1 MTLLARNKQEAI
13 AMPYLVS
20 TLTTAVLFALLDNL
34 WFRWS
39 LPNLYRPEIGELLGS
54 FRLGPAVA
62 FYVLYVI
69 GIQIFAV
76 RPALASGQWS
86 TGLIWGALFGF
97 FCYMTWNLTN
107 YAVMK
112 TWSLK
117 VTLTDITWGTVAT
130 AVTAGVASALALRFA
145 PAG

>member
-1 MTLLARNKQEAI
+1 
-13 AMPYLVS
+13 MPYLLS

-39 LPNLYRPEIGELLGS
+39 LPNLYQPEIGELLGS

-130 AVTAGVASALALRFA
+130 AVTAAVASALALKLA

>member
-1 MTLLARNKQEAI
+1 
-13 AMPYLVS
+13 MPYLLS

-39 LPNLYRPEIGELLGS
+39 LPNLYQPEIGELLGS

>member
-1 MTLLARNKQEAI
+1 MTLLERNKQEAH
-13 AMPYLVS
+13 AMPYLLS

-39 LPNLYRPEIGELLGS
+39 LPNLYQPEIGELLGS

>member
-112 TWSLK
+112 TWSMK